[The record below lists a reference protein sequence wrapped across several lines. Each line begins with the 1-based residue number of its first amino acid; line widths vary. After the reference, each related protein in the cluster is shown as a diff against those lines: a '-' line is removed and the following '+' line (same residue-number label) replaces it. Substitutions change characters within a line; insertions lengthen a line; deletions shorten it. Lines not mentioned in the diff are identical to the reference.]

1 MFELLVI
8 AAIVALFLQGRR
20 RAARFEA
27 RLAAAEAEI
36 LRLRG
41 TEVVVPGP
49 RPAPVVDTPVEVPPA
64 PPSAVPVPTAPV
76 PSVPRTRPAGPSLEE
91 RIGAR
96 WPVWIGGVALAL
108 GGMFLVRYS
117 IEQDL
122 IGPGTRAAMGGLFA
136 LALAGAGEAMRRR
149 ERPVA
154 FAAFPS
160 ANVPAV
166 LTAAGTLTAFA
177 TAFAAYALYG
187 LIEPATAFV
196 LLGAVAL
203 GTMVLAALHGPSLA
217 ALGLLGALG
226 APLLVAGGDPNM
238 AALVVYL
245 GFVVAA
251 ADGLARLR
259 LWRWLALS
267 ALAGAILWGVLIVIV
282 SVLATPAMA
291 HSLVQTALAV
301 GFLAVAPYRGMPAKL
316 QRVDRWAIGWAVALA
331 LLAALVASDTGLGS
345 ARPLIAAATVA
356 LLLGGAVASPAAS
369 WIAAAA
375 ALAAIGVLGLWPVA
389 GEAAGEPVTVFG
401 GWEGGAPRPQP
412 IETFL
417 ATASI
422 LAAML
427 AGAGLARTARTPRLP
442 TGTAAGYL
450 TAAVAGPLAILAV
463 AYLRVAWLDASLPFA
478 LAAGALGLAFSGVA
492 RWFRARETGEDGPAI
507 RLAVGVAA
515 SGAIG
520 ALALGLTFALD
531 RGSLTVALALSALG
545 AAWVADRTAVPA
557 LRYAIAALAI
567 LVAARLAWDPTV
579 VGRDVG
585 ATPIFNW
592 LLWGYG
598 LPALAFWGAARL
610 LARMKRDARTARD
623 RVVLLCETLAILLAA
638 IWVFLEIRHALHDGD
653 PFAPGSGLLEAGLL
667 VTEGL
672 AFTLLLARME
682 RRRPG
687 LLYRSLSLAFAT
699 ASLVGAF
706 VSLGI
711 DANPLFT
718 DEPVRGP
725 VLLGTLAPAYLLPA
739 LLAAAIAWASRRTRP
754 TWFVLAAAGLALAL
768 QSGWAALE
776 IRHAFQGPR
785 IGAMRWTGDAEFW
798 SYSLLLLAEGAALL
812 AAGFV
817 WRRRS
822 ARLVSAGFIVAAI
835 VKVFVVDLAN
845 LGGLVRALS
854 FVGLGLALVAIG
866 LAYQRLVAPRTR
878 E

>member
-108 GGMFLVRYS
+108 GGVFLVRYS

-160 ANVPAV
+160 ANIPAV

-177 TAFAAYALYG
+177 TAYAAYALYG
-187 LIEPATAFV
+187 LIGPATAFV

-203 GTMVLAALHGPSLA
+203 GTMVLAALHGPALA

-226 APLLVAGGDPNM
+226 APLLVASDDPNM

-267 ALAGAILWGVLIVIV
+267 ALAGAILWGVLILIDAG
-282 SVLATPAMA
+282 SSGHAMA

-301 GFLAVAPYRGMPAKL
+301 GFLAVAPYRGVPAEA
-316 QRVDRWAIGWAVALA
+316 QRVDRWAIGWSVALA
-331 LLAALVASDTGLGS
+331 VLAALVASDTDLGS
-345 ARPLIAAATVA
+345 ARPLVAAATVA

-375 ALAAIGVLGLWPVA
+375 ALAGIGVLGLWPVA

-401 GWEGGAPRPQP
+401 GWEGGAPRPQA

-417 ATASI
+417 ATASV

-427 AGAGLARTARTPRLP
+427 AGAGLARTARTPALP

-463 AYLRVAWLDASLPFA
+463 AYLRVAWLDPSLPFA

-492 RWFRARETGEDGPAI
+492 RWFRARETGDDGPAI
-507 RLAVGVAA
+507 RLAVGIAA

-531 RGSLTVALALSALG
+531 RGSLTVGIALSALG

-557 LRYAIAALAI
+557 LRHAVAALAV

-585 ATPIFNW
+585 ATPILNW

-598 LPALAFWGAARL
+598 LPALAFWGAARSL
-610 LARMKRDARTARD
+610 ARTARD

-638 IWVFLEIRHALHDGD
+638 IWVFLEIRHALHDGN

>member
-8 AAIVALFLQGRR
+8 AAIVALFLDGRR
-20 RAARFEA
+20 RASRFGA

-36 LRLRG
+36 RRLG
-41 TEVVVPGP
+41 GGAGGLVPVPDVVPDIVEP
-49 RPAPVVDTPVEVPPA
+49 PPLPDMPDEVPPA
-64 PPSAVPVPTAPV
+64 LPPVIADPATPP
-76 PSVPRTRPAGPSLEE
+76 PLPPTRPAGPSLEE

-108 GGMFLVRYS
+108 GGVFLVRYS

-122 IGPGTRAAMGGLFA
+122 IGPGLRAAMGAFFA

-149 ERPVA
+149 ERPLA

-160 ANVPAV
+160 ANIPAV

-177 TAFAAYALYG
+177 TAYAAYSLYG
-187 LIEPATAFV
+187 LIGPATAFV

-203 GTMVLAALHGPSLA
+203 ATMVLAALHGPALA

-226 APLLVAGGDPNM
+226 APLLVASDDPN
-238 AALVVYL
+238 ATALVVYL

-267 ALAGAILWGVLIVIV
+267 ALAGALLWGVLIVIDAGRV
-282 SVLATPAMA
+282 GPEMA
-291 HSLVQTALAV
+291 HSLIQTALAV
-301 GFLAVAPYRGMPAKL
+301 GFLGVAPYRGVPAEA
-316 QRVDRWAIGWAVALA
+316 QRVDRWAIVWSVALS
-331 LLAALVASDTGLGS
+331 LLAVLITSDTELGS
-345 ARPLIAAATVA
+345 ARPLFAVAIVA
-356 LLLGGAVASPAAS
+356 LLLAGAVASPATAWMAAS
-369 WIAAAA
+369 AV
-375 ALAAIGVLGLWPVA
+375 LLGVGVLGLWPVA
-389 GEAAGEPVTVFG
+389 GEVAGEPVTVLG
-401 GWEGGAPRPQP
+401 GWEGGAPRPQA
-412 IETFL
+412 IETFI
-417 ATASI
+417 ATACV

-427 AGAGLARTARTPRLP
+427 AGAGLTWTARSRALP
-442 TGTAAGYL
+442 TGTAGGYL
-450 TAAVAGPLAILAV
+450 TAAIAGPLAILAV
-463 AYLRVAWLDASLPFA
+463 ADLRVAWLDPSLPFA
-478 LAAGALGLAFSGVA
+478 LAAGALGLTFSGVA
-492 RWFRARETGEDGPAI
+492 RWFRARETGDDAPAV

-515 SGAIG
+515 SGAIT

-557 LRYAIAALAI
+557 LRYAVAALAV
-567 LVAARLAWDPTV
+567 LVAARLAWDPSV
-579 VGRDVG
+579 VGAKVG
-585 ATPIFNW
+585 ATPILNW

-598 LPALAFWGAARL
+598 VPALAFWGAARL
-610 LARMKRDARTARD
+610 LSRTARD
-623 RVVLLCETLAILLAA
+623 RVVLLCETLAIVLAA
-638 IWVFLEIRHALHDGD
+638 LWVFLEIRHALHDGD
-653 PFAPGSGLLEAGLL
+653 PFASGSGVLEAGLL

-672 AFTLLLARME
+672 AFTLMLARME

-687 LLYRSLSLAFAT
+687 LLYRIGSLAFAT
-699 ASLVGAF
+699 ASLVGALA
-706 VSLGI
+706 SLGI
-711 DANPLFT
+711 DANPLVT

-725 VLLGTLAPAYLLPA
+725 VLFSTLAPAYLLPA
-739 LLAAAIAWASRRTRP
+739 LLAAAIAWVSRHTRP
-754 TWFVLAAAGLALAL
+754 TWFVLVAGLALAL
-768 QSGWAALE
+768 QFGWAALE

-785 IGAMRWTGDAEFW
+785 LGLMRWTGEPEFW

-812 AAGFV
+812 AIGFV
-817 WRRRS
+817 WRLRV

-866 LAYQRLVAPRTR
+866 LAYQRLLAPRTR